1 MLLLTRKE
9 GESILIGDDIKIT
22 VVEVLG
28 DRVRLGIEAPRS
40 MPVYRE
46 EVYLAIREENRQA
59 ALGSGSADE
68 LLKRFRKEGD

>member
-22 VVEVLG
+22 VIEVTG
-28 DRVRLGIEAPRS
+28 DRVRLGIEAPRDLS
-40 MPVYRE
+40 VYRE

-59 ALGSGSADE
+59 ARSSDVKE
-68 LLKRFRKEGD
+68 LLESFRKGEE